1 MDVNQRHRGSGSAVP
16 FIMAQESADIFEILA
31 IELPYHPVETLAL
44 HRVWGNMVRKYFGT
58 DGIRGR
64 ANGEITP
71 ELALKVGQ
79 AAGLIFRRGDHR
91 HRVLIG
97 KDTRLSGYM
106 IETALVAGFT
116 SVGMD
121 VLLTGPIPTPAVGM
135 LTRSMRADLGVMI
148 SASHNPFDDNGI
160 KLFGPD
166 GFKLSDEVEHQI
178 EALIDSELLKRLAK
192 GTDLGRAKRIDGVQ
206 DRYIEFAKRT
216 LPRNLS
222 LGGLR
227 VVVDCANGAGYR
239 VAPEALRELDAEVI
253 TMGVEPDGFNINH
266 ECGSTEPAA
275 LCQKV
280 KEMRAD
286 IGIALDGDADR
297 VLIVDE
303 RGRIVD
309 GDQLL
314 AVIAESWQADGRLAK
329 PGVVA
334 TVMSNLGLERYLG
347 SLGIALV
354 RTPVGDR
361 YVLEQMRA
369 HGYNVGGEPSGHIIL
384 SDYTT
389 TGDGLLAAL
398 QVLAVVKKQDQ
409 PVSKVCHRFE
419 PLPQVLKNVR
429 YKSGKPLENAKVRS
443 AIEDAEARLDGHGRL
458 IVRSSGTEPV
468 IRVMGE
474 GDDKV
479 LVEEVVDDIVD
490 ALTNAA

>member
-1 MDVNQRHRGSGSAVP
+1 MHGVKHD
-16 FIMAQESADIFEILA
+16 MA
-31 IELPYHPVETLAL
+31 
-44 HRVWGNMVRKYFGT
+44 RKYCGT
-58 DGIRGR
+58 DGVRGR
-64 ANGEITP
+64 ANGVITP

-166 GFKLSDEVEHQI
+166 GFKLNDDVERQI
-178 EALIDSELLKRLAK
+178 EGLVDSELTKKLAK
-192 GTDLGRAKRIDGVQ
+192 GADLGRAKRIDGVQ

-216 LPRNLS
+216 LPKNLS

-227 VVVDCANGAGYR
+227 IVIDCAHGAGYR

-253 TMGVEPDGFNINH
+253 AIGVEPDGFNINR
-266 ECGSTEPAA
+266 ECGSTETAA

-297 VLIVDE
+297 MLIADE

-309 GDQLL
+309 GDQVL
-314 AVIAESWQADGRLAK
+314 AVIAESWKEDGRLSE

-347 SLGIALV
+347 SLAISLA

-361 YVLEQMRA
+361 YVLEHMRA
-369 HGYNVGGEPSGHIIL
+369 QGFNVGGE
-384 SDYTT
+384 
-389 TGDGLLAAL
+389 
-398 QVLAVVKKQDQ
+398 
-409 PVSKVCHRFE
+409 
-419 PLPQVLKNVR
+419 
-429 YKSGKPLENAKVRS
+429 
-443 AIEDAEARLDGHGRL
+443 
-458 IVRSSGTEPV
+458 SS
-468 IRVMGE
+468 
-474 GDDKV
+474 
-479 LVEEVVDDIVD
+479 
-490 ALTNAA
+490 